1 MTGNDLLQ
9 ELIKLSKDD
18 LKKKVR
24 LEGCDCLGDW
34 NGKIDVDNVE
44 VILCRD

>member
-24 LEGCDCLGDW
+24 LEGCDCYGDW
-34 NGKIDVDNVE
+34 DGEFSIDDKE
-44 VILCRD
+44 LILTRD